1 MHSMTFNAYLH
12 TGMFQVL
19 ANVMGTFCFEML
31 GLLNPLTSYS
41 DLHLFSLYHITPEL
55 NINAMRRK
63 HMITQC

>member
-1 MHSMTFNAYLH
+1 
-12 TGMFQVL
+12 
-19 ANVMGTFCFEML
+19 MGTFCFEML

-63 HMITQC
+63 HLITQC

>member
-1 MHSMTFNAYLH
+1 MTFNAYLH

-19 ANVMGTFCFEML
+19 ANVMETFCFEML
-31 GLLNPLTSYS
+31 GLLNPLPSYS

-63 HMITQC
+63 HMIT

>member
-1 MHSMTFNAYLH
+1 MHSVTFNAYLH

-31 GLLNPLTSYS
+31 ELLNPLTSYS